1 MSPGSV
7 ADWLDY
13 QQRLHPQGIA
23 LGLERVS
30 QVWQRLAA
38 ERPPLPRVISV
49 AGTNGKGSCV
59 HALAALAAA
68 AGKRCG
74 RYTSPHLYRYNERI
88 VVDGQPI
95 DDAALCA
102 AFAAVE
108 QARGDI
114 ALTFFEFGTLAALW
128 HFAGAGLDL
137 VLLEVG
143 LGGRLDAT
151 NIIDAD
157 VAVLLA
163 IGRDHE
169 AWLGSE
175 LAGIAAE
182 KAGITRAGRPAIVG
196 DAGGAALY
204 APALARRGVQ
214 ATVCGQDYQLQV
226 GGAGPGRLAVAMQ
239 GPHCDAGLRWEQS
252 DTLLPANLAAAVQ
265 AWQMLDWGPA
275 PTAALAQLAVPGRCE
290 RRRIAEG
297 ELILDVA
304 HNGPAAQRL
313 ADWLAAQ
320 PPAEQALVIG
330 VLADKSAADIV
341 APLAAQMARIE
352 ACDLP
357 PPRGAAAKTLLAAV
371 PVHCQP
377 PGAAAA
383 GPVLRAHAG
392 PAAALAAAR
401 EWAATVAGPARII
414 ICGSFQTLSGADLD

>member
-1 MSPGSV
+1 MSPGRV

-59 HALAALAAA
+59 HALAALASA

-137 VLLEVG
+137 VLL
-143 LGGRLDAT
+143 
-151 NIIDAD
+151 
-157 VAVLLA
+157 A

-196 DAGGAALY
+196 DAGSAALY

-214 ATVCGQDYQLQV
+214 ATVCGQDYRLQV

-239 GPHCDAGLRWEQS
+239 GSRCDAGLRWEQS

-383 GPVLRAHAG
+383 GPVLRAHAS